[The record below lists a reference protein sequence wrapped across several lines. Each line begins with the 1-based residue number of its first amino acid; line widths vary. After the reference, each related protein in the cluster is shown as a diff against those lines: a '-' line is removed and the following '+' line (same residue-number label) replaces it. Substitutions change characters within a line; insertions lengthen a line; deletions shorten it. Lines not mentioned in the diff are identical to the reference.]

1 MIDEHLRYKLTD
13 HLESKAPEH
22 LLKCM
27 NRTWFRYFGPMEYL
41 VFDQEG
47 AITSDLVGLTCDR
60 YNIKRLLAGKDAHT
74 VTGLAEA
81 HIRLTKQV
89 ALKLW
94 NDCRA
99 QGLQVSQED
108 VIFEAA
114 MSQNLMLIYGGSTP
128 AQGLLGYTPRDYYDS
143 ESRTLVSHSGALEV
157 SPDPWETTLRLR
169 MMAKS
174 NIIRGIVEER
184 IAKAN
189 HSRPQK
195 QSLEDLK
202 VGSSVDLYRAP
213 DRKDQ
218 EGWRGP

>member
-1 MIDEHLRYKLTD
+1 MLFLPWSSCRNVKTTITIRFHERVQADLFFMWDKAWLLMIDEHLRYKLTD

-114 MSQNLMLIYGGSTP
+114 MSQNLML
-128 AQGLLGYTPRDYYDS
+128 
-143 ESRTLVSHSGALEV
+143 
-157 SPDPWETTLRLR
+157 
-169 MMAKS
+169 
-174 NIIRGIVEER
+174 N
-184 IAKAN
+184 
-189 HSRPQK
+189 
-195 QSLEDLK
+195 
-202 VGSSVDLYRAP
+202 
-213 DRKDQ
+213 
-218 EGWRGP
+218 